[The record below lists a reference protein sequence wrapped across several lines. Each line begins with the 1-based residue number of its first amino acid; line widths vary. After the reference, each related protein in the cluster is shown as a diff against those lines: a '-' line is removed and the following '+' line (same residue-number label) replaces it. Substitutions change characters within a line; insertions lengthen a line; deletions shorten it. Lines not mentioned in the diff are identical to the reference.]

1 MSSTDRGA
9 MSEGSDRIQEA
20 PEADGFV
27 AFLLTGEA
35 GAGEFRCSR
44 CGYGVIVQL
53 ELPRCPMCSG
63 TSWEE
68 PGWGAMRRRA
78 AERLR

>member
-1 MSSTDRGA
+1 MSSMDRGA
-9 MSEGSDRIQEA
+9 MSEGSDRIQGAGERR
-20 PEADGFV
+20 GV
-27 AFLLTGEA
+27 AELLLAGQP

-63 TSWEE
+63 TAWEQL
-68 PGWGAMRRRA
+68 GWAPRRRD
-78 AERLR
+78 EPLQ